1 MPLDTI
7 TGVRD
12 AITAVEEVA
21 ADFKDAAWWRGHS
34 RAPWTLLPKVYRPP
48 TGGRPHRE
56 QNLILHFQA
65 QASTRRDNCPDRDD
79 HAAWLFLAQH
89 YGLATRLLDWTWSA
103 LTALFF
109 VVWKSE
115 HDAEPGALWALHSA
129 RLNAEQ
135 GLPPMLPVPE
145 SASVAHLFKAAFDG
159 GTPTGQVIAVA
170 PHEVDIRMMV
180 QLSSF
185 TIHDTD
191 KPLEA
196 IVADPSPF
204 LRKYTIPPTAKP
216 LIRDSLGLLAIE
228 SSNLFPDLEHL
239 AGDLNS
245 KP

>member
-21 ADFKDAAWWRGHS
+21 AHFKDPAWWRGHS
-34 RAPWTLLPKVYRPP
+34 SAAWTLLPKVYRPP

-65 QASTRRDNCPDRDD
+65 QASTRRANCPDRGDY
-79 HAAWLFLAQH
+79 AAWLFLAQH
-89 YGLATRLLDWTWSA
+89 YGLETRLLDWTSSA

-109 VVWKSE
+109 VVRKPE
-115 HDAEPGALWALHSA
+115 NDAESGALWALHPA
-129 RLNAEQ
+129 RLNAAQ
-135 GLPPMLPVPE
+135 RFSPMLPVPE
-145 SASVAHLFKAAFDG
+145 SVPDFFKAAFEG
-159 GTPTGQVIAVA
+159 GTPTGHIIAVA
-170 PHEVDIRMMV
+170 THEVDIRMMV

-216 LIRDSLGLLAIE
+216 LIRDRLRLLAIE

-239 AGDLNS
+239 AADLNS
-245 KP
+245 RP